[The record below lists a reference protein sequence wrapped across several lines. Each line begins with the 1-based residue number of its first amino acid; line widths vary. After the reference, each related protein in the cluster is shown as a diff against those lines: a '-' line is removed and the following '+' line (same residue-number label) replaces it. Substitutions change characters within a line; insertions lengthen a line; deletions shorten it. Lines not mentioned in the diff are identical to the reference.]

1 MEKVNKEILF
11 MIEIIDFTNCELSS
25 RNLEYGGRAGEKK
38 GIIYNNGFW
47 FLKFPKNTLGMNKV
61 KGLSYVTSPLSEY
74 IGSNIYRILGYDVH
88 ETVLGICFDGKKNK
102 VVCACKDFIKDDKNE
117 LLIPYTALRND
128 TNPEL
133 MSRREDESSLSASNI
148 NEIIFQ
154 LEHNSVLKNIENAKE
169 RFWDVVLI
177 DMLINNNDRN
187 EDNWGVIKDKSNN
200 SYRLSP
206 IYDCGNCF
214 YGKTSEDRIKELL
227 SDQEKLMSSALNGI
241 TAYEDDNEKRIRNE
255 DIVKINN
262 DDLKLSIARIKKLVE
277 WKMHEII
284 AFINSIPSSFNGVD
298 IMSDFRKEYYLKTF
312 AIRFET
318 LSKQ

>member
-1 MEKVNKEILF
+1 
-11 MIEIIDFTNCELSS
+11 MIKMIDFTNCELSS

-38 GIIYNNGFW
+38 GIIYNNDHW

-61 KGLSYVTSPLSEY
+61 KGLSYVTSPLSEF
-74 IGSNIYRILGYDVH
+74 IGSNIYHILGYDVH
-88 ETVLGICFDGKKNK
+88 ETVLGICFDGKRNK

-133 MSRREDESSLSASNI
+133 MSRRDDESSLSASNI

-154 LEHNSVLKNIENAKE
+154 LGHNSVLKNINNAKE

-187 EDNWGVIKDKSNN
+187 EDNWGVIKDKKNN
-200 SYRLSP
+200 TYRLSP

-214 YGKTSEDRIKELL
+214 YGKTSEERIRELL
-227 SDQEKLMSSALNGI
+227 SDEEKLLSSALNGI
-241 TAYEDDNEKRIRNE
+241 TAYEDENEKRIRNV
-255 DIVKINN
+255 DIIKIDN
-262 DDLKLSIARIKKLVE
+262 DDLRASISKIKQLVE
-277 WKMHEII
+277 LKKNEII
-284 AFINSIPSSFNGVD
+284 GLINSIPSDFNGVEV
-298 IMSDFRKEYYLKTF
+298 MSKLRKEYYIKTF
-312 AIRFET
+312 ILRFDS
-318 LSKQ
+318 LLKLA

>member
-1 MEKVNKEILF
+1 
-11 MIEIIDFTNCELSS
+11 MIKMIDFTNCELSS

-38 GIIYNNGFW
+38 GIIYNNDFW
-47 FLKFPKNTLGMNKV
+47 FLKFPKNTLGMDKI

-74 IGSNIYRILGYDVH
+74 IGSNIYHILGYDAH
-88 ETVLGICFDGKKNK
+88 ETILGICFDGKRNK

-133 MSRREDESSLSASNI
+133 MNRREDNSSLSASNI

-154 LEHNSVLKNIENAKE
+154 LDHNSVLKNIENAKG

-187 EDNWGVIKDKSNN
+187 EDNWGVIKDKKNN
-200 SYRLSP
+200 TYHLSP

-214 YGKTSEDRIKELL
+214 YGKTSEERIQELL
-227 SDQEKLMSSALNGI
+227 SDEEKLMSSALNGI

-262 DDLKLSIARIKKLVE
+262 ADLKTAIGRIKGLVE
-277 WKMHEII
+277 SKMNEII
-284 AFINSIPSSFNGVD
+284 AFINDIPASFNDVD
-298 IMSDFRKEYYLKTF
+298 VMSNLRKEYYIKTF
-312 AIRFET
+312 TIRFEALLKRAT
-318 LSKQ
+318 KI

>member
-1 MEKVNKEILF
+1 
-11 MIEIIDFTNCELSS
+11 MIKMIDFTNCELSS

-38 GIIYNNGFW
+38 GIIYNNDHW

-61 KGLSYVTSPLSEY
+61 KGLSYVTSPLSEF
-74 IGSNIYRILGYDVH
+74 IGSNIYHILGYDVH
-88 ETVLGICFDGKKNK
+88 ETVLGICFDGKRNK

-133 MSRREDESSLSASNI
+133 MSRRDDESSLSASNI

-154 LEHNSVLKNIENAKE
+154 LDHNSVLKNINNAKE

-187 EDNWGVIKDKSNN
+187 EDNWGVIKDKKNN
-200 SYRLSP
+200 TYRLSP

-214 YGKTSEDRIKELL
+214 YGKTSEERIRELL
-227 SDQEKLMSSALNGI
+227 SDEEKLLSSALNGI
-241 TAYEDDNEKRIRNE
+241 TAYEDENEKRIRNV
-255 DIVKINN
+255 DIIKIDN
-262 DDLKLSIARIKKLVE
+262 DDLRASISKIKQLVE
-277 WKMHEII
+277 LKKNEII
-284 AFINSIPSSFNGVD
+284 GLINSIPSDFNGVEV
-298 IMSDFRKEYYLKTF
+298 MSKLRKEYYIKTF
-312 AIRFET
+312 ILRFDS
-318 LSKQ
+318 LLKLA